1 MRKRIYV
8 FGNSLVEKDTVALM
22 LAEEFGKIGNSGELK
37 EFEFKV
43 VESLDEVD
51 EKDLKELWIMDAVK
65 GIDEVKIIEDLGVLE
80 TNPVLSGHD
89 FDLGLELKL
98 WKKLGKLGKVR
109 IIGLPSEENPEK
121 LAEIV
126 KNMLYKYQKP

>member
-8 FGNSLVEKDTVALM
+8 FGNPLMQKDTVALN
-22 LAEEFGKIGNSGELK
+22 LAEEIKGELK
-37 EFEFKV
+37 DFEFKV
-43 VESLDEVD
+43 VESLDDVEGG
-51 EKDLKELWIMDAVK
+51 DLLDLWIMDAAE
-65 GIDEVKIIEDLGVLE
+65 GLREVKVIENLEELE

-98 WKKLGKLGKVR
+98 WKKLGKLGKTK
-109 IIGLPSEENPEK
+109 IIGLPSKANPQE

-126 KNMLYKYQKP
+126 KNLLYKHQSP